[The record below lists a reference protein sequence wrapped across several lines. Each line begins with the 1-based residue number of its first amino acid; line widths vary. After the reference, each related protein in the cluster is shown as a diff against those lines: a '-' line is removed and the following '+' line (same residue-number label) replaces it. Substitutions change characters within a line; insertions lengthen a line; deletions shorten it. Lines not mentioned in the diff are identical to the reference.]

1 MRLLDVKSLQL
12 EEFVTQRAPK
22 YAILSHTWEDEEI
35 SFKEMS
41 DLPSES
47 RTKKGYKKIIATC
60 RVALQDGYDY
70 VWIDTCCIDKSS
82 SAELTEAI
90 NSMFRW
96 YQRADI
102 CYAYLSDLPVATSLD
117 AVSINA
123 ELRNCR
129 YFTRGWTLQELIAPR
144 EVVFFDQGWQSRGS
158 KSTLAGLLS
167 DVTGIKTSI
176 LKQQAPLS
184 SICVAQKLSWAASRN
199 TTRIEDTA
207 YCLLGIFDVNMPL
220 LYGEEEKAFRRL
232 QYEIIKSVAD
242 MSIFSW
248 QLSRPIESGA
258 HHSSSN
264 LSPRRTFC
272 GLLADSPRAFA
283 QCGSIERLLHH
294 HRADFSVSN
303 NGIKTRLRLVLEP
316 ILNRQGDRYMLPLN
330 CVSKYDELVA
340 IRLRKCGAD
349 QFVREDPWGT
359 VNINRRLI
367 HDRSLEQY
375 LLIDL
380 PQLTSLGHEGGTSR
394 IIEKMRSSVL
404 RIKLPKD
411 FFIYDAWDGA
421 RFDDEDYLFFVT
433 TDVSYDLSVLRL
445 KGTFR
450 VEFQGRNVIVGIDL
464 LCYALGWSSAS
475 EDDYGFQYT
484 LLDYKVH
491 EPTISELQSQIS
503 TWDLGS
509 IDVLRWLLYHRIPR
523 RSVAMIKILDTNY
536 TTVVTA
542 TPTCSK
548 DPNVCVGPVW
558 DLVFDC
564 TVYEDDDLPEIETN
578 EWNYD
583 ENLWLARFRGLEI

>member
-47 RTKKGYKKIIATC
+47 RTKKGYKKITATC
-60 RVALQDGYDY
+60 RIALQDGYDY

-144 EVVFFDQGWQSRGS
+144 EVVFFDQDWQIRGS
-158 KSTLAGLLS
+158 RSTLAGLLS

-176 LKQQAPLS
+176 LKRQAPLS

-232 QYEIIKSVAD
+232 QYEIIKGVAD

-258 HHSSSN
+258 HCSSPN

-316 ILNRQGDRYMLPLN
+316 ILNRQGDRYMLPLD
-330 CVSKYDELVA
+330 CVSKYDELIA

-349 QFVREDPWGT
+349 QFVREDPWST

-380 PQLTSLGHEGGTSR
+380 PQLTSFGHEGGTSR

-523 RSVAMIKILDTNY
+523 SY
-536 TTVVTA
+536 TY
-542 TPTCSK
+542 
-548 DPNVCVGPVW
+548 
-558 DLVFDC
+558 L
-564 TVYEDDDLPEIETN
+564 
-578 EWNYD
+578 
-583 ENLWLARFRGLEI
+583 